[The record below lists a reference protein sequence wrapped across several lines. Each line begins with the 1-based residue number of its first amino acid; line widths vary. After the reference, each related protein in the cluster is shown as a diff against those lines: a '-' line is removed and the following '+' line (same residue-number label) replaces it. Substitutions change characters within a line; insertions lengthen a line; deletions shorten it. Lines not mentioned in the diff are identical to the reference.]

1 MSFLRNKMSPNGEI
15 LLFSRLQIGQESVL
29 RVVSANIKSLTTPPG
44 RRPLTIMTTFM
55 LTITF
60 LVTWGTH

>member
-1 MSFLRNKMSPNGEI
+1 MSPNGEN
-15 LLFSRLQIGQESVL
+15 LLFSRLQIGQESIL

-44 RRPLTIMTTFM
+44 RRPLTIMAAFM

-60 LVTWGTH
+60 LVTWEMH